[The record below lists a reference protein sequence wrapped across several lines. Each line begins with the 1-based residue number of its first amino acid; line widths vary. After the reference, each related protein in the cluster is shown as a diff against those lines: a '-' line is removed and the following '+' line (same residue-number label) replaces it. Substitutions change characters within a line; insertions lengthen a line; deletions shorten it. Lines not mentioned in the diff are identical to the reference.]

1 MPRHDVIVIGG
12 GVSGASFA
20 FYAAR
25 TGRRVLLLEQAE
37 RLGGC
42 LHTVRN
48 PTGFWLELGAHTC
61 YNSYGALIG
70 VLESCGLLPQL
81 QPRARP
87 RLRFLDGNRVLAGQN
102 LGALLRLMDKRELL
116 FSLPRLLGVR
126 QQGETVRSYY
136 SRIVGANNY
145 ARVLGPMLSAVP
157 SQKADGFPADMLFKK
172 RPRRKDVIRSFT
184 LRAGLQDLVESAAR
198 TPGVAVRLGAGA
210 RRVEAGSGGFAVT
223 LADSSREEAG
233 MLAVATPPGAAARL
247 LGQAVP
253 ELAAQIARVGEV
265 EVTSLGLAV
274 PARRVEHVPAS
285 TFLIP
290 LEDMFYSVVTRDV
303 VPDPGWRGFTFHFK
317 PGPSADD
324 RLRRACEV
332 LGVAAADAGPAVEGT
347 AILPSP
353 ALGHRDVVR
362 EVDRLLAGGRL
373 AITGNWFGGL
383 SIEDC
388 VQRSRDEW
396 ARIAAA

>member
-25 TGRRVLLLEQAE
+25 SGRRVLLLEQAE

-48 PTGFWLELGAHTC
+48 SSGFWLELGAHTC
-61 YNSYGALIG
+61 YNSYGALLG
-70 VLESCGLLPQL
+70 VLESCGLIPQL
-81 QPRARP
+81 QPRAKP
-87 RLRFLDGNRVLAGQN
+87 RLRFLDGNRVLPGQN
-102 LGALLRLMDKRELL
+102 LGALMRLMDKRELL
-116 FSLPRLLGVR
+116 LSLPRVLGAR

-136 SRIVGANNY
+136 SRIVGPKNY
-145 ARVLGPMLSAVP
+145 GRVLGPMLSAVP

-184 LRAGLQDLVESAAR
+184 LRGGLQDVVESAAR
-198 TPGVAVRLGAGA
+198 TPGVAARQGAAA
-210 RRVEAGSGGFAVT
+210 RQVELGSGGFTVT

-233 MLAVATPPGAAARL
+233 MLAIATPPGAAARL
-247 LGQAVP
+247 LGDAAP

-274 PARRVEHVPAS
+274 PAPGVEHVPAS

-290 LEDMFYSVVTRDV
+290 LDDVFYSVVTRDV
-303 VPDPGWRGFTFHFK
+303 VPDPVWRGFTFHFK
-317 PGPSADD
+317 PGLSADD

-332 LGVAAADAGPAVEGT
+332 LGVTAADAGPAVEGT
-347 AILPSP
+347 AILPAP
-353 ALGHRDVVR
+353 ALGHRDIVR

-383 SIEDC
+383 AIEDC
-388 VQRSRDEW
+388 VQRSREEW

>member
-25 TGRRVLLLEQAE
+25 SGRRVLLLEQAE

-42 LHTVRN
+42 LHTARHSS
-48 PTGFWLELGAHTC
+48 GFWLELGAHTC
-61 YNSYGALIG
+61 YNSYGALLG

-87 RLRFLDGNRVLAGQN
+87 RLRFLDGNRVLPGQN
-102 LGALLRLMDKRELL
+102 LGALMRLMDKRELL
-116 FSLPRLLGVR
+116 LSLPRLIGAR
-126 QQGETVRSYY
+126 QQGETVLSYY
-136 SRIVGANNY
+136 SRIVGRTNY
-145 ARVLGPMLSAVP
+145 RRVLGPMLSAVP
-157 SQKADGFPADMLFKK
+157 SQNADGFPADMLFKK

-184 LRAGLQDLVESAAR
+184 LRGGLQDVVESAAR
-198 TPGVAVRLGAGA
+198 TPGVAVRLGAA
-210 RRVEAGSGGFAVT
+210 VERVEVGSGGFAVT

-265 EVTSLGLAV
+265 EVASLGLAV
-274 PARRVEHVPAS
+274 PAPRVEHVPAS

-290 LEDMFYSVVTRDV
+290 LDDVFYSVVTRDV
-303 VPDPGWRGFTFHFK
+303 VPDPVWRGFTFHFK
-317 PGPSADD
+317 PGLSADE

-332 LGVAAADAGPAVEGT
+332 LGVAAADAGAAVGGA

-353 ALGHRDVVR
+353 SLGHRDIVR

-388 VQRSRDEW
+388 VQRSREEW
-396 ARIAAA
+396 ARIAVA

>member
-25 TGRRVLLLEQAE
+25 SGRRVLLLEQAE

-48 PTGFWLELGAHTC
+48 SSGFWLELGAHTC
-61 YNSYGALIG
+61 YNSYGALLG
-70 VLESCGLLPQL
+70 VLESCGLIPQL
-81 QPRARP
+81 QPRAKP
-87 RLRFLDGNRVLAGQN
+87 RLRFLDGNRVLPGQN
-102 LGALLRLMDKRELL
+102 LGALMRLMDKRELL
-116 FSLPRLLGVR
+116 LSLPRVLGAR

-136 SRIVGANNY
+136 SRIVGPKNY
-145 ARVLGPMLSAVP
+145 GRVLGPMLSAVP

-184 LRAGLQDLVESAAR
+184 LRGGLQDVVDSAAR
-198 TPGVAVRLGAGA
+198 TPGVAARQGAAA
-210 RRVEAGSGGFAVT
+210 RQVELGSGGFTVT

-233 MLAVATPPGAAARL
+233 MLAIATPPGAAARL
-247 LGQAVP
+247 LGDAAP

-274 PARRVEHVPAS
+274 PAPGVEHVPAS

-290 LEDMFYSVVTRDV
+290 LDDVFYSVVTRDV
-303 VPDPGWRGFTFHFK
+303 VPDPVWRGFTFHFK
-317 PGPSADD
+317 PGLSADD

-332 LGVAAADAGPAVEGT
+332 LGVTAADAGPAVEGT
-347 AILPSP
+347 AILPAP
-353 ALGHRDVVR
+353 ALGHRDIVR

>member
-25 TGRRVLLLEQAE
+25 SGRRVLLLEQAE

-48 PTGFWLELGAHTC
+48 SSGFWLELGAHTC
-61 YNSYGALIG
+61 YNSYGALLG
-70 VLESCGLLPQL
+70 VLESCGLIPQL
-81 QPRARP
+81 QPRAKP
-87 RLRFLDGNRVLAGQN
+87 RLRFLDGNRVLPGQN
-102 LGALLRLMDKRELL
+102 LGALMRLMDKRELL
-116 FSLPRLLGVR
+116 LSLPRVLGAR

-136 SRIVGANNY
+136 SRIVGPKNY
-145 ARVLGPMLSAVP
+145 GRVLGPMLSAVP

-184 LRAGLQDLVESAAR
+184 LRGGLQDVVESAAR
-198 TPGVAVRLGAGA
+198 TPGVAARQGAAA
-210 RRVEAGSGGFAVT
+210 RQVELGSGGFTVT

-233 MLAVATPPGAAARL
+233 MLAIATPPGAAARL
-247 LGQAVP
+247 LGDAAP

-274 PARRVEHVPAS
+274 PAPGVEHVPAS

-290 LEDMFYSVVTRDV
+290 LDDVFYSVVTRDV
-303 VPDPGWRGFTFHFK
+303 VPDPVWRGFTFHFK
-317 PGPSADD
+317 PGLSADD

-332 LGVAAADAGPAVEGT
+332 LGVTAADAGPAVEGT
-347 AILPSP
+347 AILPAP
-353 ALGHRDVVR
+353 ALGHRDIVR